1 MENNKNKFNAGS
13 FLLYDSQT
21 MPKSHYKHLSHFA
34 LTDALINYSGKY
46 KQPIIH
52 FWQSSPL
59 VILGMMDTRIG
70 RFQEGLE
77 IFEGY
82 EHDYIVRNSGGL
94 AIVSDPGVLNVS
106 LIYEQTLT
114 INQAYE
120 FMLNFVRETFYPHFP
135 KKEIKAFEI
144 KNSYCFG
151 DYDLSIDG
159 QKVAG
164 ISQRRIQNGVAIMIY
179 ISVNGN
185 QNKRAEILKDFYD
198 IGLDGSEPTGRYP
211 KVKPEVMT
219 TLEEAYQTDLSIEQ
233 VKKWMLSHFDWSKGS
248 YSSEIMDNFDVA
260 LDKMYQR
267 NKRFLSEDYIKN
279 KLDRRK

>member
-1 MENNKNKFNAGS
+1 
-13 FLLYDSQT
+13 
-21 MPKSHYKHLSHFA
+21 
-34 LTDALINYSGKY
+34 
-46 KQPIIH
+46 
-52 FWQSSPL
+52 
-59 VILGMMDTRIG
+59 
-70 RFQEGLE
+70 
-77 IFEGY
+77 
-82 EHDYIVRNSGGL
+82 
-94 AIVSDPGVLNVS
+94 
-106 LIYEQTLT
+106 
-114 INQAYE
+114 
-120 FMLNFVRETFYPHFP
+120 
-135 KKEIKAFEI
+135 
-144 KNSYCFG
+144 
-151 DYDLSIDG
+151 
-159 QKVAG
+159 
-164 ISQRRIQNGVAIMIY
+164 MIY